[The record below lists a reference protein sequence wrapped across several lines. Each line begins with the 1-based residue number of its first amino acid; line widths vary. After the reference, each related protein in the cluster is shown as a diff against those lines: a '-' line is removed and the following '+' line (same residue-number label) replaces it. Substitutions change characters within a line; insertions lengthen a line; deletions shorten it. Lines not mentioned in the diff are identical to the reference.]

1 MTAPASDGTDSTSG
15 RFRLTIPQML
25 WLVALCGLASG
36 FVTRAMQSTG
46 TYEPRDLAFSP
57 DGRLIAATSER
68 DGVLVWDISGPRPRR
83 IGDPIASRDDVYPL
97 NMRRYGNFQFSG
109 PDTVTLSVYDYG
121 IGRLEFVHWDVRK
134 NEPTG
139 AVQLRTPIDIASHCP
154 DSGITAVSDFQRST
168 INFVGPS
175 DVGFAHRV
183 EPAEVPVSIGFVND
197 GGQLVVVESSYIE
210 SFRVEDGER
219 MSAARLRSAISLG
232 EVAVEISRDGRYVAF
247 PIYAAE
253 PQESKLQIVSGDG
266 KEVLTINAPSIT
278 SACFLHGSDQIA
290 VGSDLGVEI
299 WDIATRKPVRTIE
312 LRNPRITDLAVSPDE
327 RTLAIAEEDRISL
340 WDLQTGQ
347 HTSDVWSRNAFFE
360 ALLFSA
366 GFFGWAVVW
375 GLMRRR
381 RPKADAMPEAE
392 QAEFA
397 SGRSRPK
404 QFVFQITVARLVVML
419 VVAGILMAIPVTL
432 LASVSLEG
440 DVTALLMAL
449 GKALL
454 LGPIILFA
462 LVLLLLLVKKKILH
476 THGAELRR
484 AQGIARAA
492 GRTAQFGNITAYFFG
507 APTLEAN
514 FGRDLAIVRRRL
526 ETLLGDLAEA
536 PDVPAFC
543 FASQDEFNVY
553 LARNAPLSAVYSPPW
568 WCRQLILCQRPGHS
582 IADPRELLRTLLGYL
597 LLWNHKG
604 FRTPYWITSVVNAY
618 AVYGDDAAHLAA
630 VHRRLAVEL
639 AREETTLTP
648 LPLELDDKQ
657 YVKLVMKRDQREPLR
672 KTLLYSDICASLSG
686 YLLGDGQRRRR
697 FGDFLQ
703 GLTRRDGVEEAL
715 RREYGCGVE
724 RLFEDWLTWFRQGI
738 AEGSLDTST
747 YETPTECERQQI
759 AEDVVPLVLN
769 PDADLDLRCRAARN
783 LAGGSLLGAEALIG
797 LLADA
802 PDELRQDVL
811 WSLEAIAG
819 RRFGEDPAAWRLW
832 LEQVKTTASPATD
845 EADSPVNAELLND
858 SADDGA
864 SPQDQTSP
872 SATTAAASEALPT
885 AKSRPI
891 STPPKTLTIC
901 WNLMILGGAVAI
913 LWPSLMLFT
922 AGLTRWPLFYY
933 GLAMGV
939 FAVSRGVGRHLR
951 WLRLVGFLQVLA
963 AVSCDPVNPVLGVAV
978 LVLSRTKRAREYL
991 AAQK

>member
-1 MTAPASDGTDSTSG
+1 MTAPASDGKDSASG

-25 WLVALCGLASG
+25 WLVALCGLACG
-36 FVTRAMQSTG
+36 FVVRASQSSRRQS
-46 TYEPRDLAFSP
+46 PDQLAFST
-57 DGRLIAATSER
+57 DGRLLAASFHR
-68 DGVLVWDISGPRPRR
+68 GGVLVWDVSRAQPRIVGVSEDLEDGWLHRSPEW
-83 IGDPIASRDDVYPL
+83 IEHFHFADATTLVKVRDDSTG
-97 NMRRYGNFQFSG
+97 RRW
-109 PDTVTLSVYDYG
+109 
-121 IGRLEFVHWDVRK
+121 RLVLWDVL
-134 NEPTG
+134 G
-139 AVQLRTPIDIASHCP
+139 D
-154 DSGITAVSDFQRST
+154 
-168 INFVGPS
+168 
-175 DVGFAHRV
+175 
-183 EPAEVPVSIGFVND
+183 EPATVIRLPSYPYGVALSPDRRLAAVANNTPRVDVIDVATGRPVHS
-197 GGQLVVVESSYIE
+197 LPTALPTEALA
-210 SFRVEDGER
+210 FREDGEE
-219 MSAARLRSAISLG
+219 LL
-232 EVAVEISRDGRYVAF
+232 AVERGQLEVFRVDGWTRIRTIEIPPVQVFEVSADGRYLASSDGNVENSQLTVRV
-247 PIYAAE
+247 ISTDGE
-253 PQESKLQIVSGDG
+253 TDTKLHVGIDEGWSFLPNRDQLAVWSASRVQIVDIPTG
-266 KEVLTINAPSIT
+266 KQVREFELPESTVDVNSI
-278 SACFLHGSDQIA
+278 
-290 VGSDLGVEI
+290 
-299 WDIATRKPVRTIE
+299 
-312 LRNPRITDLAVSPDE
+312 AVSPDG
-327 RTLAIAEEDRISL
+327 RTLAVAEQDRISV
-340 WDLQTGQ
+340 WDMRSGEQLAE
-347 HTSDVWSRNAFFE
+347 VWRRNAFFE

-381 RPKADAMPEAE
+381 RPKTDA
-392 QAEFA
+392 A
-397 SGRSRPK
+397 SLVQETDAGRERARPK

-419 VVAGILMAIPVTL
+419 VVAGMLMAIPVTL

-440 DVTALLMAL
+440 DWTALLMVL

-507 APTLEAN
+507 APTLEAH
-514 FGRDLAIVRRRL
+514 FEQDLATVRGRL

-553 LARNAPLSAVYSPPW
+553 LARKTPLSAVYSPPW
-568 WCRQLILCQRPGHS
+568 WCRQLILCERPGHS
-582 IADPRELLRTLLGYL
+582 IADPRELLRMLLGYL

-630 VHRRLAVEL
+630 VHRRLAVEF
-639 AREETTLTP
+639 AREETLTP

-672 KTLLYSDICASLSG
+672 TTLLYSDICASLAA
-686 YLLGDGQRRRR
+686 YLMGDAQRRRR
-697 FGDFLQ
+697 FGEFLQ

-715 RREYGCGVE
+715 RRDYGCGVE
-724 RLFEDWLTWFRQGI
+724 QLFQDWLAWFRQGI

-747 YETPTECERQQI
+747 YETPTESERQQI
-759 AEDVVPLVLN
+759 VEDVVPLVLN
-769 PDADLDLRCRAARN
+769 PDVDLDLRCRAARN
-783 LAGGSLLGAEALIG
+783 LAGGSLLGAEVLIG

-802 PDELRQDVL
+802 PDELRQDAM

-819 RRFGEDPAAWRLW
+819 RRLGEDPAAWRSW
-832 LEQVKTTASPATD
+832 LAQVKTTASPATE
-845 EADSPVNAELLND
+845 EADSPVDAELLDD
-858 SADDGA
+858 SADDGG
-864 SPQDQTSP
+864 SPQDQMSP
-872 SATTAAASEALPT
+872 PATTGAASEALST

-891 STPPKTLTIC
+891 TTPPKTLTIC

-922 AGLTRWPLFYY
+922 TGLTWWPLFYY

-978 LVLSRTKRAREYL
+978 LILSRTKRAREYL
-991 AAQK
+991 AAQG